1 MMSKKG
7 AKEPYKSG
15 GKWYLDG
22 RLLNC
27 ESCNHYRRDTSGD
40 VGDYCGYHRFKFKNE
55 LSPGSDYSQCEQFSY
70 NKNSGGLGL
79 VGKVIIVLIII
90 FIYVISPRLF

>member
-1 MMSKKG
+1 MSKSEEK
-7 AKEPYKSG
+7 KPYKSG

-22 RLLNC
+22 SLLDC
-27 ESCNHYRRDTSGD
+27 HSCNHYKRDTSGD
-40 VGDYCGYHRFKFKNE
+40 IGGDYCGYHRFKFKNE
-55 LSPGSDYSQCEQFSY
+55 LSRGSDYSQCEQFSY